1 MFQARSSPARGQRP
15 RQCAADQPGD
25 ITTCHASSG
34 LRIDQQRGAQVA
46 LAPPGV
52 AARALVEAQKREF
65 SRKPKQRGQVL
76 AGAFLAAAG
85 ADEFKEAGELEQV

>member
-1 MFQARSSPARGQRP
+1 MRSRSG
-15 RQCAADQPGD
+15 DQPGD

-34 LRIDQQRGAQVA
+34 LRLDQQRGAQVA

-52 AARALVEAQKREF
+52 AARVLVEAQKREF
-65 SRKPKQRGQVL
+65 ARKLKQRGQAL